1 MYVKDYMTQQLITV
15 TPDTSVLKVT
25 DLLRAHN
32 INRLPVLKKGKLVGL
47 ITQEDIALNSP
58 TNASSLSR
66 YEINYILDRLTAEDI
81 MSKHF
86 FTVGPDTLLDEAA
99 EMLLN
104 KQIGVLLVMEDDKL
118 LGIITDKDIFRT
130 FIDISGYYT
139 SGTSLVLELSGDKK
153 GVIEELGDALVET
166 DHNLTHM
173 MVYHL
178 NNVIRIVMHVEESQV
193 DNLIEASKDRG
204 YEVKTV
210 VAR

>member
-1 MYVKDYMTQQLITV
+1 
-15 TPDTSVLKVT
+15 
-25 DLLRAHN
+25 
-32 INRLPVLKKGKLVGL
+32 
-47 ITQEDIALNSP
+47 
-58 TNASSLSR
+58 
-66 YEINYILDRLTAEDI
+66 
-81 MSKHF
+81 
-86 FTVGPDTLLDEAA
+86 
-99 EMLLN
+99 
-104 KQIGVLLVMEDDKL
+104 MEDDKL

-193 DNLIEASKDRG
+193 DDLIEASKNRG